1 MQVRVSSIILL
12 SGLALWLSACSRR
25 DTASQG
31 PVIATTT
38 SYLEAAAAD
47 LLQTQTG
54 FLRLAEPGT
63 CPGHFDIRPSEV
75 QKLRSCRL
83 LLRFDFQKSLDAR
96 LNAGG
101 ENKPRISEVA
111 LGGGGMCQP
120 ETYFSACEQ
129 VARHLVVAGLIGEA
143 AAESRLQAIK
153 SRLVTLSEEVTNRV
167 ARAGLVGLPVIAS
180 HRQQAFCKWLG
191 LHVVAVFRA
200 ADTAGIRE
208 IDDALEAGRIA
219 KAKVVI
225 ANLPEGRRTA
235 DALATRLNAC
245 VVVFENF
252 PMPRDGA
259 ISFDNMVMANLDR
272 LIESLQR

>member
-1 MQVRVSSIILL
+1 MQVRVFFIILV

-63 CPGHFDIRPSEV
+63 CPGHFDIRASEV

-101 ENKPRISEVA
+101 ENKLRICEIA
-111 LGGGGMCQP
+111 LGGGMGQP

-129 VARHLVVAGLIGEA
+129 IARHLVVAGLIGEA
-143 AAESRLQAIK
+143 AAESRLEAIK

-191 LHVVAVFRA
+191 LQVAAAFHA

-219 KAKVVI
+219 KARVVI

-235 DALATRLNAC
+235 DALATRLNAR

-259 ISFDNMVMANLDR
+259 ISFDNMVMANLNR

>member
-1 MQVRVSSIILL
+1 MQVRFSSIILL
-12 SGLALWLSACSRR
+12 SALALWLSACSRR
-25 DTASQG
+25 DVAAKA
-31 PVIATTT
+31 PIIATTT
-38 SYLEAAAAD
+38 SYLEAAATD
-47 LLQTQTG
+47 LLQTRTG

-75 QKLRSCRL
+75 QKLRLCRV

-101 ENKPRISEVA
+101 ENKLRVCEVS
-111 LGGGGMCQP
+111 LSGGMGQP
-120 ETYFSACEQ
+120 ETYLSACEQ
-129 VARHLVVAGLIGEA
+129 VARHLVVAGLLDEA
-143 AAESRLQAIK
+143 AAESRVQAIK

-191 LHVVAVFRA
+191 LNVVAVFRA

-208 IDDALEAGRIA
+208 IDDALEAGRLA
-219 KAKVVI
+219 NAKVVI

-235 DALATRLNAC
+235 DALATRLNAR
-245 VVVFENF
+245 VAVFENF
-252 PMPRDGA
+252 PMPKNGT
-259 ISFDNMVMANLDR
+259 ISFDSMVMANLDR

>member
-1 MQVRVSSIILL
+1 MQFRVFCTIAL
-12 SGLALWLSACSRR
+12 SALALWLSACSRKESNGKEP
-25 DTASQG
+25 A
-31 PVIATTT
+31 IATTT
-38 SYLEAAAAD
+38 SYLEAAASD
-47 LLQTQTG
+47 LLRTNAG

-75 QKLRSCRL
+75 QKLRSCRI

-96 LNAGG
+96 LNPGS
-101 ENKPRISEVA
+101 ENKPRICEVA
-111 LGGGGMCQP
+111 LGGGMGQP
-120 ETYFSACEQ
+120 ETYLLACEQ
-129 VARHLVVAGLIGEA
+129 VARHLVAAGLLDEA
-143 AAESRLQAIK
+143 AAESRLRDIK
-153 SRLVTLSEEVTNRV
+153 SRLAALSAEVTNRV

-180 HRQQAFCKWLG
+180 HHQQAFCKWLG
-191 LHVVAVFRA
+191 LNVVAVFRA

-208 IDDALEAGRIA
+208 INDALEAGKLA
-219 KAKVVI
+219 SAKVVI

-235 DALATRLNAC
+235 DALAARLKAC

-272 LIESLQR
+272 LLEGVKR